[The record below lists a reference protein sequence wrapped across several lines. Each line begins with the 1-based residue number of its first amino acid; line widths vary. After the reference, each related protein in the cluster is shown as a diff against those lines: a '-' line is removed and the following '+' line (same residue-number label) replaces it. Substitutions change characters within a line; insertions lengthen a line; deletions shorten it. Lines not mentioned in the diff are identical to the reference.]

1 MWYKDLSD
9 EYKEKFWCSKLGGN
23 KTNTKP
29 SFSNISKAKACILA
43 KTSRS
48 SSKAK
53 VQPSES
59 KAKASGSKA
68 KSSGSKAKAS
78 PKTIIVKSLVPI
90 TNFVLGLENAKTW
103 DGILNK
109 TFGWLLQK
117 RRKGRGRWEVS
128 FDMLASICKF
138 HTHFAYAFAAAFAA
152 CILQLAFATI
162 CRLHFQLAFATIWKH
177 LQVTFA
183 ACIYSLHL
191 HLHLQLAFAS
201 VFAACIYI
209 SFT

>member
-1 MWYKDLSD
+1 MFLSAYSFAYLLVGLFICLCVSLSAYVLAYLLIRLLKWYFKSLVSFQTVAQQTQTAAQTQLALLRLDLSN

-48 SSKAK
+48 SSKDK

-78 PKTIIVKSLVPI
+78 PKTINVKSPVPI
-90 TNFVLGLENAKTW
+90 TNFILGLANAKTW

-109 TFGWLLQK
+109 TFGVK
-117 RRKGRGRWEVS
+117 IPTT
-128 FDMLASICKF
+128 M
-138 HTHFAYAFAAAFAA
+138 AAAKEKKGK
-152 CILQLAFATI
+152 
-162 CRLHFQLAFATIWKH
+162 RKMGGG
-177 LQVTFA
+177 
-183 ACIYSLHL
+183 S
-191 HLHLQLAFAS
+191 
-201 VFAACIYI
+201 
-209 SFT
+209 